1 MKIWVKP
8 VQEGRFAIT
17 VNRDE
22 KIEQVKASI
31 ERAKGFEAKRQK
43 LVWRGRALQDGATV
57 ASLNLHENDHLI
69 LLVPLVKEEVLD
81 LPFEAPFL
89 TGAAAPVPTPTTPP
103 AAQPQPI
110 VAPVPAAVAPPVA
123 LGTSPVAAPIPIP
136 GGGQLDLQRMLMEL
150 ATAFTAS
157 TGGQTPPGAVPPILT
172 IPPVVG
178 GPFAVGSPSAP
189 TPSTPPQP
197 AAVPAPAPVAPP
209 AEPALPEPKPED
221 LQMLTEM
228 GFPAERAKK
237 ALWLHRMNLEV
248 AMEWLLM
255 HSEDPDADAPLT
267 AEQKRQLV
275 AIYGPIQTVDP
286 RVQQAIAANVCTYAV
301 TGPHYASQTWYQC
314 YTCNLSGNEGCCEA
328 CARVCHKGHQ
338 LSRPRTSSSFY
349 CDCGAGV
356 HSFKCRALRVPT
368 VRKSSDA
375 S

>member
-1 MKIWVKP
+1 MKRW
-8 VQEGRFAIT
+8 
-17 VNRDE
+17 E
-22 KIEQVKASI
+22 KVMFCASIDSPRQIEQVKASI

-43 LVWRGRALQDGATV
+43 LDDATV

-89 TGAAAPVPTPTTPP
+89 TGAAAPTAAPVPTPTTPP
-103 AAQPQPI
+103 VAQPQPI
-110 VAPVPAAVAPPVA
+110 VAPAVAPPVA
-123 LGTSPVAAPIPIP
+123 LGTSPGAAPIPIP

-178 GPFAVGSPSAP
+178 GPFAVGSPSTP

-221 LQMLTEM
+221 IQMLTEM

-275 AIYGPIQTVDP
+275 AIYGPMQTIDP

-368 VRKSSDA
+368 VSKSSDA